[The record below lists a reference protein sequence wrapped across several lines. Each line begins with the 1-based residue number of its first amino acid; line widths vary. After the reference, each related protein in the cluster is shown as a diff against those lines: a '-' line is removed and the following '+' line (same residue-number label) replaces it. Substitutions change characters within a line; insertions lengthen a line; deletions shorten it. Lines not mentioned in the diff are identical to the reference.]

1 MMMRV
6 ASVAAVVIVVIM
18 VGATL
23 LLVLMV
29 IVVALVA
36 HGFGILA
43 ACRTSRWLSRRVSP
57 YATIKPDFRDFPA
70 FPRVFPSFSLLW

>member
-6 ASVAAVVIVVIM
+6 ASVAAVVIATAVVIVLIM

-43 ACRTSRWLSRRVSP
+43 DIASDPVRDVGGTRRRCRCRAACAKR
-57 YATIKPDFRDFPA
+57 
-70 FPRVFPSFSLLW
+70 